1 MVLAMASCASIGAFI
16 PESGKSGE
24 RIKAELLAADL
35 GIEAVGA
42 SSQVDGFDRNYTVS
56 VWLDPQVELTPE
68 LLHQTLTIAVPLI
81 TQRSIRSLELSFYSA
96 DPNAGA
102 DGAEPT
108 MLEQQLDASG
118 PLTELLAAWPER
130 DRWTVKPD
138 SKDIRVS
145 MSVARDYVNQEG

>member
-35 GIEAVGA
+35 GIDAVGA
-42 SSQVDGFDRNYTVS
+42 NSQVDGFDRNYTVS

-81 TQRSIRSLELSFYSA
+81 TKRSIRSLELSFYSA